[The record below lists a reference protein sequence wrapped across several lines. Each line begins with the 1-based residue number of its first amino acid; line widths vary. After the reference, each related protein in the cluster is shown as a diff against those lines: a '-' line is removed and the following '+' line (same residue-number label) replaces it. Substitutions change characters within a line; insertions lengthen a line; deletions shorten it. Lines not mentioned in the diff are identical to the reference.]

1 MNPEQRLERLESQMR
16 ELRGIQSLTAGAGA
30 IRIGQNAVVEG
41 DLSVSGNL
49 VAPAGSVGYA
59 ANAGLIDGVDSAM
72 IVYGTHGF
80 KSTGLDTFNDF
91 YLPSG
96 FYNGYNVPGAP
107 SPNAWYH
114 LLNQQHQ
121 GGNYQMQIAQSYV
134 GDEWHVRRSTAG
146 VWGSWRMLLHDGNMP
161 YLEIY
166 QSTARVM
173 PSGPWTTWNFNTTH
187 RVNGV
192 FNASGGGYTV
202 PNSGMYAYSMSV
214 AASSWSGNYSMGFQI
229 GGTWKQVFGLTFN
242 SGQNWGSVT
251 GIAWADAGQAIVPL
265 FQQNTGA
272 DKTLDAAAQY
282 GNWLRIARIA

>member
-41 DLSVSGNL
+41 DLSVLGNL

-72 IVYGTHGF
+72 IVYGTHGG
-80 KSTGLDTFNDF
+80 KTSQISSFNDMM
-91 YLPSG
+91 PSG
-96 FYNGYNVPGAP
+96 FYVGLDPTGAP
-107 SPNAWYH
+107 GLGWWH
-114 LLNQQHQ
+114 LLVISHT
-121 GGNYQMQIAQSYV
+121 GTNYQMQIAGKLAEEDTYI
-134 GDEWHVRRSTAG
+134 RRISAG
-146 VWGSWRMLLHDGNMP
+146 VPGTWRALRHDGNMP

-202 PNSGMYAYSMSV
+202 PNSGMYAYSIAV

-242 SGQNWGSVT
+242 SGQNWGSAA